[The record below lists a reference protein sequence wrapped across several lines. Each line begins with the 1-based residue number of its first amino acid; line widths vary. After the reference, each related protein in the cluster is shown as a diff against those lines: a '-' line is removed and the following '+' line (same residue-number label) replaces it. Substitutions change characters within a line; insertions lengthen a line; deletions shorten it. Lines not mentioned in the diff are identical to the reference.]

1 VAGLL
6 KIGFWNVEGL
16 RSKIGSK
23 DFVHV
28 LSEHNT
34 FGITESWGGFEVFE
48 INLYRPNGT
57 TSVPA
62 NVLLFGRAVQRLYRC
77 IIPLFKAPS
86 KHKFKIIVLFECLE
100 FFYWLLR
107 LSEIDF

>member
-28 LSEHNT
+28 LSEHDT
-34 FGITESWGGFEVFE
+34 FGITESWGGF
-48 INLYRPNGT
+48 
-57 TSVPA
+57 
-62 NVLLFGRAVQRLYRC
+62 
-77 IIPLFKAPS
+77 
-86 KHKFKIIVLFECLE
+86 
-100 FFYWLLR
+100 
-107 LSEIDF
+107 